1 LELFM
6 ARTRDIW
13 VGVIIGGSFLLV
25 FGFFALMF
33 IGLASGDGDMS
44 FGSFDGSVGVIP
56 MFGIMDESS
65 GRPVINY
72 LDRWRE
78 NSSIKAI
85 VIHVNSPGGGTA
97 ISQEIYDAILR
108 ARDEK
113 PVVVSM
119 AGVAASGG
127 YYIACAADRIVAN
140 PGTVTGSIGTI
151 MSFHTFE
158 RVLDKL
164 GIGTETIKSGE
175 LKDVGAYSHDMTSK
189 EKLMLRSV
197 VMDGYE
203 QFVGAIAEGR
213 GMERE
218 DVYAVADGS
227 IFSGL
232 QAYNLGLV
240 DTLGGLNAAVELAAE
255 LAGIDEDPDIVRPRT
270 RSRGFLSDL
279 VSSLLGDLGHQVGG
293 AVSGPRLMYLL
304 N

>member
-1 LELFM
+1 M

-13 VGVIIGGSFLLV
+13 VGVIIGGSFLIV
-25 FGFFALMF
+25 FGFFAVMF
-33 IGLASGDGDMS
+33 IGLASSDGDLS

-72 LDRWRE
+72 LDRWKD

-164 GIGTETIKSGE
+164 GISTETIKSGE

-240 DTLGGLNAAVELAAE
+240 DTLGGLRAAVELAAE
-255 LAGIDEDPDIVRPRT
+255 LAGIDEDPDIIRPRT
-270 RSRGFLSDL
+270 RRRGFLSDL
-279 VSSLLGDLGHQVGG
+279 VSSLLGDLGHQVEG